1 MAGDV
6 PSRSWHPLRR
16 AQLLPQVPA
25 ASSQNQGRVTNRN
38 EAGAVSM
45 AAADPVFI
53 HGGEKLQDVPFLEAQ
68 VPVSGA
74 RVVAQRP
81 NCPAPQ
87 MASGTRLPGDPEDPQ
102 NLPQHS
108 GGRELG
114 GTRDLLLRQ
123 RWHLRRDLCKEP
135 PDRAVLPSRPREW
148 EQGRRCENIRDGTED
163 MGVRDMWG
171 YRGQGQRGWGRE
183 KQPNTIWG
191 GHMPTLLSWT
201 ELFRP
206 ATAGSQ
212 LPYACPKRAAM
223 NPESTQEN
231 AKNCPQNVWEKQLIA
246 GGQRLRFPQS
256 QAGGGDPRGCSH
268 GTSGQ
273 RCLSLERRVGS
284 PGRV

>member
-1 MAGDV
+1 MLFPWQQRIQSSSTV
-6 PSRSWHPLRR
+6 ERSSRMSPFWKLRCPS
-16 AQLLPQVPA
+16 A
-25 ASSQNQGRVTNRN
+25 
-38 EAGAVSM
+38 
-45 AAADPVFI
+45 
-53 HGGEKLQDVPFLEAQ
+53 
-68 VPVSGA
+68 VPVWSHSA
-74 RVVAQRP
+74 RTALHHKWHRGL
-81 NCPAPQ
+81 
-87 MASGTRLPGDPEDPQ
+87 ASPGTPRTPRIS
-102 NLPQHS
+102 HS

-135 PDRAVLPSRPREW
+135 PDRAVLPSRPQEW
-148 EQGRRCENIRDGTED
+148 EQGRRCEDIRDGTED

-183 KQPNTIWG
+183 KQPNTVWG

-246 GGQRLRFPQS
+246 GGRRLRFPQS
-256 QAGGGDPRGCSH
+256 QAGGGDPWGCSH

-273 RCLSLERRVGS
+273 RCLSLERRVGP